1 MMSQL
6 QYRNW
11 ISEQE
16 FCDHIEDEN
25 FFEIYGNSSFIKNDN
40 GQGLVCMSIEYY
52 ERITGEKIDFT
63 SEI

>member
-1 MMSQL
+1 MSQL

-16 FCDHIEDEN
+16 FYDHIEDEN
-25 FFEIYGNSSFIKNDN
+25 FFEIYGNPSFIKNDN

-52 ERITGEKIDFT
+52 ERITSEKIDFT